1 MGLQEIRWAAA
12 VQQTVEPLGE
22 QIAPEM
28 AQLFPRLTGRWMSQ
42 WPHEK
47 IRSVAVRYIKESAT
61 KESEWRF
68 TCLDALP
75 ERLGRV
81 VRLEESERAIVS
93 CFIDGQ
99 RWCAMTTSRVFGVF
113 HGSQF
118 SCSPLDVRQWRWGDF
133 KHDGRSEAEVATLA
147 LANGTHLR
155 IPYETGPAAMG
166 PIYYERFWTVKYPAL
181 QACPNVF
188 REESAGCCP
197 ELILGWSEFAK
208 ALFPTGFSRTG

>member
-1 MGLQEIRWAAA
+1 MKLPYERRN
-12 VQQTVEPLGE
+12 VLNPLDPTS
-22 QIAPEM
+22 APSP
-28 AQLFPRLTGRWMSQ
+28 APNQ

-47 IRSVAVRYIKESAT
+47 IRSVALRYIKESAT

-99 RWCAMTTSRVFGVF
+99 RWCAMTTSRVFGVL

-133 KHDGRSEAEVATLA
+133 KHGGRSEAEVATLA

-166 PIYYERFWTVKYPAL
+166 PIYYERFWTVKYPVL
-181 QACPNVF
+181 TISSPTPH
-188 REESAGCCP
+188 ESQP
-197 ELILGWSEFAK
+197 P
-208 ALFPTGFSRTG
+208 PTAAST